1 MLLHQ
6 KKNHYLRVGLVMTA
20 LITLLAV
27 VGAFWTPYEPTAIAG
42 GAKFAAPSLGHL
54 FGTDNF
60 GRDIFSRVMCGVGTT
75 FFIALGTILLGAG
88 VGILIGAFTG
98 YFGGVVDETLMRIN
112 DAITAFPSILLALV
126 FIALLGF
133 GKYNVILAL
142 GIAFVP
148 SYARVVRGEFAR
160 HREMSYLG
168 IGVKPP
174 DVSLG
179 YMLSESQA
187 YMSAAPWY
195 MLACGLS
202 IVWLILGVSLIGEG
216 LQRKGGV

>member
-6 KKNHYLRVGLVMTA
+6 KKNQYLRVGLVMTA

-133 GKYNVILAL
+133 GKYNVILAPPPGDEL
-142 GIAFVP
+142 RQIRPADGRGTPAHHVRAHP
-148 SYARVVRGEFAR
+148 AEHAAGHPADACHRV
-160 HREMSYLG
+160 
-168 IGVKPP
+168 
-174 DVSLG
+174 
-179 YMLSESQA
+179 
-187 YMSAAPWY
+187 
-195 MLACGLS
+195 
-202 IVWLILGVSLIGEG
+202 
-216 LQRKGGV
+216 

>member
-148 SYARVVRGEFAR
+148 SYARVVRGRIRPPPGDELCQIRPADGR
-160 HREMSYLG
+160 GTPAHHVRAHPAEHAAGHPADACHR
-168 IGVKPP
+168 V
-174 DVSLG
+174 
-179 YMLSESQA
+179 
-187 YMSAAPWY
+187 
-195 MLACGLS
+195 
-202 IVWLILGVSLIGEG
+202 
-216 LQRKGGV
+216 

>member
-88 VGILIGAFTG
+88 VARSSTVSPTG
-98 YFGGVVDETLMRIN
+98 TVSTCSRLTSVN
-112 DAITAFPSILLALV
+112 HALPV
-126 FIALLGF
+126 F
-133 GKYNVILAL
+133 
-142 GIAFVP
+142 
-148 SYARVVRGEFAR
+148 
-160 HREMSYLG
+160 
-168 IGVKPP
+168 
-174 DVSLG
+174 
-179 YMLSESQA
+179 
-187 YMSAAPWY
+187 SAP
-195 MLACGLS
+195 
-202 IVWLILGVSLIGEG
+202 
-216 LQRKGGV
+216 

>member
-42 GAKFAAPSLGHL
+42 GAKFATPSLGHL
-54 FGTDNF
+54 FGTDNL

-98 YFGGVVDETLMRIN
+98 YFGGVVDETHQRRDHRL
-112 DAITAFPSILLALV
+112 PEH
-126 FIALLGF
+126 
-133 GKYNVILAL
+133 
-142 GIAFVP
+142 P
-148 SYARVVRGEFAR
+148 ARTGVHRAAR
-160 HREMSYLG
+160 L
-168 IGVKPP
+168 
-174 DVSLG
+174 
-179 YMLSESQA
+179 
-187 YMSAAPWY
+187 
-195 MLACGLS
+195 
-202 IVWLILGVSLIGEG
+202 
-216 LQRKGGV
+216 RKV

>member
-98 YFGGVVDETLMRIN
+98 YFGGVVDETSTTRSP
-112 DAITAFPSILLALV
+112 PSRASCSHWCSSRCS
-126 FIALLGF
+126 A
-133 GKYNVILAL
+133 
-142 GIAFVP
+142 
-148 SYARVVRGEFAR
+148 
-160 HREMSYLG
+160 
-168 IGVKPP
+168 
-174 DVSLG
+174 
-179 YMLSESQA
+179 SES
-187 YMSAAPWY
+187 
-195 MLACGLS
+195 
-202 IVWLILGVSLIGEG
+202 IT
-216 LQRKGGV
+216 